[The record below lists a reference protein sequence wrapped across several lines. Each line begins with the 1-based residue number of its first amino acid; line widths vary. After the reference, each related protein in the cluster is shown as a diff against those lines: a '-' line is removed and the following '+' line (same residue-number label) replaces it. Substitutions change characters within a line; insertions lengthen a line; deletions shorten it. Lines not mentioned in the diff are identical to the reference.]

1 MAKNNSGSNFKFPYE
16 GKNLINNNQR
26 DNQDNSNNFESNIPR
41 EFFINEN
48 KNSQNKFIKETNL
61 TMQPRINKNGIISKE
76 ILNPENEV
84 DININEN
91 LEDNTKKKEKKLSA
105 SIFFYK
111 ESIIFTKF
119 RRIYKKLQIYISI
132 FLSIFSAILFIISL
146 FDFMKRI
153 KNKEDFILYNL
164 FIFICEILCSILN
177 IIFHIIYYSFN
188 ISSNNLI
195 FIIISCLIFVFSSI
209 YTYCYIKQKAE
220 LLEILFYV
228 ALNFCMILINLIYLF
243 MSYFLTRKQFKVQQ
257 NIEDIMNFSIRNE
270 KIEDNSPEN
279 KKERKKKGIELVE
292 EENQNNL
299 N

>member
-1 MAKNNSGSNFKFPYE
+1 MAKNNNSISNFKIPNE
-16 GKNLINNNQR
+16 GKNLINNNQIF
-26 DNQDNSNNFESNIPR
+26 NQDNSNNFESNIQR
-41 EFFINEN
+41 EFFINGN
-48 KNSQNKFIKETNL
+48 KSSQNKFIKETNL
-61 TMQPRINKNGIISKE
+61 TMQPRANKNGIISKR
-76 ILNPENEV
+76 ILNPENEI
-84 DININEN
+84 DINMREN
-91 LEDNTKKKEKKLSA
+91 IEDNTKKKDKTLSA

-111 ESIIFTKF
+111 ESIILTKF

-132 FLSIFSAILFIISL
+132 FLSIFSAILFIVSI

-188 ISSNNLI
+188 VSSNNLI

-209 YTYCYIKQKAE
+209 YTYYYIKQKVE

-292 EENQNNL
+292 EENQNS
-299 N
+299 

>member
-1 MAKNNSGSNFKFPYE
+1 
-16 GKNLINNNQR
+16 
-26 DNQDNSNNFESNIPR
+26 
-41 EFFINEN
+41 
-48 KNSQNKFIKETNL
+48 
-61 TMQPRINKNGIISKE
+61 
-76 ILNPENEV
+76 
-84 DININEN
+84 
-91 LEDNTKKKEKKLSA
+91 
-105 SIFFYK
+105 
-111 ESIIFTKF
+111 
-119 RRIYKKLQIYISI
+119 
-132 FLSIFSAILFIISL
+132 
-146 FDFMKRI
+146 MKRI

-188 ISSNNLI
+188 VSSNNLI

-209 YTYCYIKQKAE
+209 YTYCYIKQKVE

-292 EENQNNL
+292 EENQNS
-299 N
+299 